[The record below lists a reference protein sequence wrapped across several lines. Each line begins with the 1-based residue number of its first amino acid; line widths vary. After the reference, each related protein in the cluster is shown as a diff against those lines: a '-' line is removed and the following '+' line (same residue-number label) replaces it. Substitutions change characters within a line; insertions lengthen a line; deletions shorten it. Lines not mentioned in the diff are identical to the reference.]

1 MNLFQGGDESA
12 GPADDLRVITLL
24 DRGVQEA
31 RALDGE
37 PAMQAEL
44 YQTLGGI
51 YQNLG
56 KLDQADKLLRTSL
69 DQRKQIFGSDH
80 YVVAESM
87 VGLGLLRDAQAQYDE
102 AEKLVRDGLD
112 MSKRHLA
119 PNHPLIAR
127 ATSSLGKVLEDR
139 GDYDKAIPVLEE
151 LPDFNPPQTPRRRI
165 SGRR

>member
-1 MNLFQGGDESA
+1 
-12 GPADDLRVITLL
+12 
-24 DRGVQEA
+24 
-31 RALDGE
+31 
-37 PAMQAEL
+37 
-44 YQTLGGI
+44 LGGI

-56 KLDQADKLLRTSL
+56 KLDQADKLLRASL

-119 PNHPLIAR
+119 ANHPLIAR

-151 LPDFNPPQTPRRRI
+151 SARLQSTSDASKADLGETLSERGVTFTPAILMFRI
-165 SGRR
+165 SKHARSTSIRSSTVNGIQCG